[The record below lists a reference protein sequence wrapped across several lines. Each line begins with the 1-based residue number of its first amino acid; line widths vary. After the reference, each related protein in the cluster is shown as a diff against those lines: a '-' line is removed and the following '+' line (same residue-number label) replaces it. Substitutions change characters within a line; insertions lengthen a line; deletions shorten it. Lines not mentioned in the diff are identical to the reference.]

1 MSLKAYQKAAA
12 LVESPRETERR
23 LFAQITRSLIDASAD
38 RSDLRRLTEALDRNR
53 RFWTALATDCAGP
66 GNQLPAAVR
75 AQIISISLWVSRHSS
90 AVLRDGA
97 DMESLIDVNRTI
109 MAGLGGDP
117 GMLAA
122 SPSEP
127 LPVAPAVAPGGPAIA
142 NAGIQ
147 NPGFQNPGFPN
158 AGFPNAGAPATA
170 VPASGYGP
178 RPGGYARS

>member
-23 LFAQITRSLIDASAD
+23 LFALLTRSLIDANAD
-38 RSDLRRLTEALDRNR
+38 RSDLRKLTEALDRNR
-53 RFWTALATDCAGP
+53 RFWTALAADCAGP

-117 GMLAA
+117 TAA
-122 SPSEP
+122 T
-127 LPVAPAVAPGGPAIA
+127 PAAADSG
-142 NAGIQ
+142 
-147 NPGFQNPGFPN
+147 
-158 AGFPNAGAPATA
+158 AGAPAGGA
-170 VPASGYGP
+170 GAPAPQASQAPKSFQGAGSP
-178 RPGGYARS
+178 LGAGAPAGAFNARPGAAYGRP